1 MNNSKKYGAIFLKVL
16 LTFSLIFPYC
26 CHAQKYE
33 HTSHQDKV
41 TVASSQNQH
50 HAGECSCGHEL
61 AQDFQKAKKVYNA
74 PSLSQ
79 LSIGTFNS
87 SFSLSKRISFLSVF
101 KKNGF
106 KDLQKPSLH
115 LLNSVFLN

>member
-16 LTFSLIFPYC
+16 LAFSLIFPYC
-26 CHAQKYE
+26 CHAQKSE

-41 TVASSQNQH
+41 TVASSHSQH
-50 HAGECSCGHEL
+50 HAGECNCGHEL
-61 AQDFQKAKKVYNA
+61 AQDFQKAKKIYSA
-74 PSLSQ
+74 PSLNQ
-79 LSIGTFNS
+79 LSINTFTS
-87 SFSLSKRISFLSVF
+87 PTSLLKGRSLVSVF

-106 KDLQKPSLH
+106 KDLQKPPLH